1 MGSWVDM
8 GFALIAVEDYTS
20 YFPVY
25 PGVVLLEPR
34 KAKDDIV
41 SDRGYIKGDMFVVI
55 LKL

>member
-8 GFALIAVEDYTS
+8 GFALVGVEGYNS
-20 YFPVY
+20 CSPVY
-25 PGVVLLEPR
+25 RGVVLLEPR

-41 SDRGYIKGDMFVVI
+41 SDRGYIKGDMFMVI